1 MAHYFSQLP
10 NIQYRNPLSSS
21 YDNENYVTAKNIF
34 LRAKIRDDMLP
45 NVAYLR
51 SYTIEDG
58 ERPLD
63 VADRVYGDPS
73 LDWIVLIGANII
85 NARTD
90 WPMSSKT
97 LYNYCERKYGA
108 DLNATKFYETIEVK
122 DSKGRLVM
130 PRGQRVDKT
139 FTIPD
144 PDNHN
149 ITLSGEKI
157 VLGITNWMAE
167 TRENEDKRSIKVMR
181 REFLTSFILEMKEAL
196 SYKDSSQTKSRN
208 LKKAFNPNIIGA

>member
-1 MAHYFSQLP
+1 M
-10 NIQYRNPLSSS
+10 I
-21 YDNENYVTAKNIF
+21 
-34 LRAKIRDDMLP
+34 P

-58 ERPLD
+58 ERPMD
-63 VADRVYGDPS
+63 VADKIYGDPS

-97 LYNYCERKYGA
+97 LYNYCERKYGP
-108 DLNATKFYETIEVK
+108 DLNATKFYETIQVK
-122 DSKGRLVM
+122 DSNGRLVM
-130 PRGQRVDKT
+130 PKGLRVDKT

-157 VLGITNWMAE
+157 VLGITNWMSE
-167 TRENEDKRSIKVMR
+167 TRANEDKRSIKVMR
-181 REFLTSFILEMKEAL
+181 REYLTSFILEMKEAL

-208 LKKAFNPNIIGA
+208 LEKAFNPNIIGA